1 MNVMLKPTGHALE
14 LVRTL
19 KVPRERVFAAW
30 TDPQQANRW
39 WAPRDFELLSCTMDV
54 RPGGK
59 WHRRMR
65 SPRGIV
71 VTKFGVYREV
81 VVPERLAFT
90 YQTEEDGALDDET
103 LVTVTFEE
111 AAAGTRLTLRHVA
124 FESEAASLDHR
135 GGWGGALDRC
145 LAFLSVAQA

>member
-1 MNVMLKPTGHALE
+1 MNVMLKPTGHELE

-19 KVPRERVFAAW
+19 KAPRERVFAAW
-30 TDPQQANRW
+30 TDPQLANRW
-39 WAPRDFELLSCTMDV
+39 WAPKDFALLSCTMDV

-65 SPRGIV
+65 SPGGIV

-81 VVPERLAFT
+81 AAPERLVFT
-90 YQTEEDGALDDET
+90 YQTEEDGALDAET

-111 AAAGTRLTLRHVA
+111 TAAGTRLTLRHVA
-124 FESEAASLDHR
+124 FESAAASVDHR

-145 LAFLSVAQA
+145 VAFMSAAQG